1 MNTSPFNNAGHS
13 SANTETEPD
22 TATGTKIDV
31 VVTGRNVEVSASYR
45 AHVAGKLAR
54 LGKYTH
60 RVIRYDVELSHE
72 NNPRQSKACHRVEIT
87 GTGNGPTERAESVG
101 PDFYAA
107 LDTAITKVAE
117 RLRRGHDRLR
127 AHHGRHRRTSVA
139 AATAPLAAALCADLR
154 QRQHTSSTN
163 PPG

>member
-1 MNTSPFNNAGHS
+1 MKTRPFNNAGRTTT
-13 SANTETEPD
+13 NPETEPD
-22 TATGTKIDV
+22 TATATKMDV

-45 AHVAGKLAR
+45 AHVVEKLAR

-72 NNPRQSKACHRVEIT
+72 NNPRQSKACQRIEIT
-87 GTGNGPTERAESVG
+87 GTGNGSTERAESVG

-107 LDTAITKVAE
+107 LDTAITKLAE

-139 AATAPLAAALCADLR
+139 AATAPLAAALCTDLR
-154 QRQHTSSTN
+154 QRQRAPSTN